1 MATRRKL
8 TLVNGAIDQEG
19 SILTYR
25 AEKRFWSWLWIW
37 LAVCPSP
44 ALSPMTMTIGTIM
57 TRLSDLILGSA

>member
-25 AEKRFWSWLWIW
+25 AENGFGVGCGSGW
-37 LAVCPSP
+37 PSVP
-44 ALSPMTMTIGTIM
+44 PLPFPDDDDDWDNYEQAE
-57 TRLSDLILGSA
+57 

>member
-25 AEKRFWSWLWIW
+25 AENGFGVGCGSGW
-37 LAVCPSP
+37 PSVP
-44 ALSPMTMTIGTIM
+44 PLPFPDDDDWNDFDQAE
-57 TRLSDLILGSA
+57 